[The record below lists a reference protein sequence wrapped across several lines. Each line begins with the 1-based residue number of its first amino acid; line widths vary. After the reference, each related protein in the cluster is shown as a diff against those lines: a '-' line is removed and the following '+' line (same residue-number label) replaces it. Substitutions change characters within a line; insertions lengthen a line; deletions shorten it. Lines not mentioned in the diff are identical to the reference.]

1 MEIEERSYVESILK
15 VFEIPEEIVDEVLKC
30 PLIRTAESVEEFREK
45 LGDYVE
51 GFGHLFKYGK
61 RPYGRGEL
69 LPFLSIKGARIGSSK
84 EKDITVNG
92 KVLEVKE
99 LDSGKYFD
107 TASEGSISNT
117 RFLQNIQTFYRYLGK
132 INRGGEY
139 DIRINYFNNQFS
151 KGGMSNG
158 ELCKLEELIKSIQ
171 TEGPVYSYIKVGS
184 ERYTMSPNIEYT
196 VKFDEKGSITTTLPL
211 ADDYSI
217 YKSKLQQHPWVVS
230 AGEEFKRD
238 LEEIKQHYLTGI
250 DFLLLY
256 IKQTPILITK
266 EEAKTRIL
274 PYRIALG
281 NLHLEFR

>member
-1 MEIEERSYVESILK
+1 MEIGEREYVESILK
-15 VFEIPEEIVDEVLKC
+15 VFEIPVDILDEVLKH
-30 PLIRTAESVEEFREK
+30 PLIRTAESIEEFREK
-45 LGDYVE
+45 LADYVE
-51 GFGHLFKYGK
+51 AFGHLFKYGK

-117 RFLQNIQTFYRYLGK
+117 RFLQNIQIFYRYLEK

-139 DIRINYFNNQFS
+139 DIRIDYFNNQFS
-151 KGGMSNG
+151 RGGMSNG
-158 ELCKLEELIKSIQ
+158 ELRKLEELVKSIKIESPSY
-171 TEGPVYSYIKVGS
+171 TYIKVGS

-217 YKSKLQQHPWVVS
+217 YKSKLQQHPWVRSV
-230 AGEEFKRD
+230 GEELKRD

-256 IKQTPILITK
+256 IKEKPVVITK
-266 EEAKTRIL
+266 EEAKSNLL